1 MEGKIKMT
9 SEEKLKKEL
18 IEGYAYS
25 FLQMLY
31 DSGYAK
37 GYNLQEFSSEVIEEM
52 KQINDDDEIKKGQ
65 LTFDF

>member
-1 MEGKIKMT
+1 MT
-9 SEEKLKKEL
+9 SEEKFKKEL

-31 DSGYAK
+31 DSGYTK
-37 GYNLQEFSSEVIEEM
+37 GYNLQEFSNEVIEEM
-52 KQINDDDEIKKGQ
+52 KRLNDEDEIKKGQ